1 MSQFDIRLVNLSKIK
16 RTENIDQSMA
26 ASLATEMS
34 LSGFWT
40 HPLLLDNED
49 FALMDGHH
57 RLHAAQ
63 QLKLECIPAVLLSY
77 DDPVVKVESWR
88 PGESYTP
95 EQIRK
100 VARTGNLLPHK
111 TTRHVIEAPLPR
123 CRVTL
128 ELLRDSE
135 SAGQLVLPAT
145 PQATRAQLL
154 THHYHELGRQIGIRT
169 LAAEAVSNETS
180 STQAPHPRLRQM
192 LQNDP
197 AMAALIPA
205 SAGKIALGSQH
216 HSPFYLRHSDLLLLS
231 PVLLENPAALAVA
244 ARWGLELAH
253 THSITKLDL
262 RHLTSLLR
270 YGAALIARL
279 PTEAR
284 TLFLDS
290 LPSHIAAELWSD
302 RGQSPTKALYK
313 WFGGLIELHESPSYS
328 TIEPELLELEQPL
341 EFILQSGGDS
351 RLSIDS
357 DTGFN
362 RYGVPPRPRPEAI
375 QFSSSTASAI
385 SEYGFLFCDL
395 LRRDLLSA
403 ELQKGVSTTSLRSRV
418 SRGISAA
425 LLSLLSLKN
434 EEADVVVTASGTDT
448 ELISV
453 MLGLAGKNSRR
464 LTNILVSPEESGRGV
479 LLAGSGCF
487 FDNLTCYGR
496 DVVAGQKIWNDTD
509 IEVKTVSIRDAL
521 GGARS
526 LKSIDAEFLIE
537 GTKAISEGRHVLAHL
552 LATSKTGLSAPSIEA
567 VDQLVAIAPD
577 QVDVVVDACQMR
589 WDFARLGSLVRR
601 GWSIQISGSKF
612 LTGPP
617 FSGALVVPVSYRE
630 RAEKV
635 RELIS
640 NDSGTTHPQDW
651 PVEWALK
658 SDESAG
664 DVVPSYG
671 PLFRWLPA
679 ILEAQLF
686 NLLPVA
692 LKQYAFDHFRT
703 AITERIANSSAV
715 ELIDIDSATD
725 EVAQDDVLARHSI
738 VCFRVLGSNWNGQR
752 NALDDTDC
760 RRLFE
765 LLNSDISDQLGS
777 LTPSNHMV
785 AIQQSHVGQPVT
797 LNIEGEPKTVLR
809 LVLGARFFTIVGHA
823 GPGSIEAAMQSQ
835 IADACRAMDK
845 LELLAENWWRLSS
858 PSGLA

>member
-1 MSQFDIRLVNLSKIK
+1 MSRFDIHLISVSKIK
-16 RTENIDQSMA
+16 PTENVDRNMA
-26 ASLATEMS
+26 ASLATDMS

-40 HPLLLDNED
+40 HPLLLDNQD

-63 QLKLECIPAVLLSY
+63 QLKLVCIPAISLSY
-77 DDPVVKVESWR
+77 DDPVVKIESWR

-100 VARTGNLLPHK
+100 IASSGNLLPHK
-111 TTRHVIEAPLPR
+111 TTRHVIDAPLPR
-123 CRVTL
+123 CRISL
-128 ELLRDSE
+128 EVLRNSK

-154 THHYHELGRQIGIRT
+154 THHYHQLGRDIGIRT

-205 SAGKIALGSQH
+205 STGRIGLGSQH
-216 HSPFYLRHSDLLLLS
+216 HSPFYLLNSDLLLLS
-231 PVLLENPAALAVA
+231 PVLLENPAALAIS
-244 ARWGLELAH
+244 ARWGLEVAH
-253 THSITKLDL
+253 TRSIAKLDS
-262 RHLTSLLR
+262 RHVTSLLR
-270 YGAALIARL
+270 FGAALVARL

-290 LPSHIAAELWSD
+290 LPGYIAAELWSD
-302 RGQSPTKALYK
+302 RGQSPTKTLYE
-313 WFGGLIELHESPSYS
+313 WFGGLIEAQESPTYS
-328 TIEPELLELEQPL
+328 TAEPELLELEQPL

-357 DTGFN
+357 VTGFN

-385 SEYGFLFCDL
+385 SDYGFLFCDL
-395 LRRDLLSA
+395 LRRDLLCA
-403 ELQKGVSTTSLRSRV
+403 ELQKGVSTTSLRTRV
-418 SRGISAA
+418 SQGISAA
-425 LLSLLSLKN
+425 LLSLLSLEN
-434 EEADVVVTASGTDT
+434 QEADVIVTASGTDT
-448 ELISV
+448 ELVNV
-453 MLGLAGKNSRR
+453 MLGLAGKNSNRV
-464 LTNILVSPEESGRGV
+464 TNILVSPEESGRGV
-479 LLAGSGCF
+479 LLAGSGRF

-496 DVVAGQKIWNDTD
+496 QVVAGEKIWNDTD
-509 IEVKTVSIRDAL
+509 IEVKTIAIRDTL
-521 GGARS
+521 GSARS
-526 LKSIDAEFLIE
+526 RNSIDDEFLKE
-537 GTKAISEGRHVLAHL
+537 GNKAISEGRHVLAHL
-552 LATSKTGLSAPSIEA
+552 LATSKTGLSAPSIEI

-589 WDFARLGSLVRR
+589 WDFARLGALIHR

-630 RAEKV
+630 RANKI
-635 RELIS
+635 RALMS
-640 NDSGTTHPQDW
+640 NDLGTTHPQDW
-651 PVEWALK
+651 PVEWALVDDAIT
-658 SDESAG
+658 SDEI
-664 DVVPSYG
+664 PSYG

-686 NLLPVA
+686 NLLPAA
-692 LKQYAFDHFRT
+692 LKHYAFDHFRT
-703 AITERIANSSAV
+703 AITERLAKSNAV
-715 ELIDIDSATD
+715 ELIDIDLASD
-725 EVAQDDVLARHSI
+725 EVARDDALARHSI
-738 VCFRVLGSNWNGQR
+738 VCFRVLASDWDGQR
-752 NALDDTDC
+752 NALDDTAC

-765 LLNSDISDQLGS
+765 LLNSDISNELGS
-777 LTPSNHMV
+777 LTLTNHMV

-797 LNIEGEPKTVLR
+797 LNIEGKPKTVLR

-823 GPGSIEAAMQSQ
+823 GPGSIEAALQSQ
-835 IADACRAMDK
+835 ISDACRAMDK
-845 LELLAENWWRLSS
+845 LELLAENWWRLN
-858 PSGLA
+858 

>member
-1 MSQFDIRLVNLSKIK
+1 MSGFDIHLISLSKIK
-16 RTENIDQSMA
+16 RTENIDQNMA
-26 ASLATEMS
+26 ASIVSEMS

-40 HPLLLDNED
+40 HPLLLDSQD

-57 RLHAAQ
+57 RLHAAK
-63 QLKLECIPAVLLSY
+63 QLKLVCVPAVSLSY
-77 DDPVVKVESWR
+77 DDPVVKIESWR

-95 EQIRK
+95 EQIRNIAK
-100 VARTGNLLPHK
+100 TGNLLPHK
-111 TTRHVIEAPLPR
+111 TTRHVIDAPLPR
-123 CRVTL
+123 CRISL

-154 THHYHELGRQIGIRT
+154 THHYHQLGREIGIRT

-205 SAGKIALGSQH
+205 STGKIALGSQH
-216 HSPFYLRHSDLLLLS
+216 HSPFYLLSSDLLLLS
-231 PVLLENPAALAVA
+231 PVLLENPSALAVA
-244 ARWGLELAH
+244 ARWGLEVTH
-253 THSITKLDL
+253 THSITKLDS
-262 RHLTSLLR
+262 RHLISLLR
-270 YGAALIARL
+270 YGAALIAGL

-302 RGQSPTKALYK
+302 RGQSPTKKLFE
-313 WFGGLIELHESPSYS
+313 WFIGLIEAQEASTYS
-328 TIEPELLELEQPL
+328 TVEPELLELEQPL

-351 RLSIDS
+351 RLNIDS
-357 DTGFN
+357 STGFN

-385 SEYGFLFCDL
+385 SDYGFLFCDL
-395 LRRDLLSA
+395 LRRDLLCA
-403 ELQKGVSTTSLRSRV
+403 ELQDGVNTNSLRSRV
-418 SRGISAA
+418 SQGISAA
-425 LLSLLSLKN
+425 LLSLLSLKKQ
-434 EEADVVVTASGTDT
+434 EADVVVTASGTDT
-448 ELISV
+448 ELVSV
-453 MLGLAGKNSRR
+453 MLGLTGKNSNR

-496 DVVAGQKIWNDTD
+496 RVVAGQKIWNDTD
-509 IEVKTVSIRDAL
+509 IEVKTIAIRDVQ
-521 GGARS
+521 GSGRS
-526 LKSIDAEFLIE
+526 NKAIDDEFFKE
-537 GTKAISEGRHVLAHL
+537 GSKAISEGRHVLAHL
-552 LATSKTGLSAPSIEA
+552 LATSKTGLSAPSIEV
-567 VDQLVAIAPD
+567 VDQLVALAPD

-617 FSGALVVPVSYRE
+617 FSGALVVPVSFRE
-630 RAEKV
+630 RANKM
-635 RELIS
+635 RGLIS
-640 NDSGTTHPQDW
+640 NDPGTTHPQDW
-651 PVEWALK
+651 PVEWAMV
-658 SDESAG
+658 D
-664 DVVPSYG
+664 DVSTRDVIPSYG

-692 LKQYAFDHFRT
+692 LKHHAFDHFRA
-703 AITERIANSSAV
+703 AITERISNSRAV

-725 EVAQDDVLARHSI
+725 EVARDDALARHSI
-738 VCFRVLGSNWNGQR
+738 VCFRVLASDWNGQR
-752 NALDDTDC
+752 KALDEAAC

-777 LTPSNHMV
+777 LTPANHMV

-823 GPGSIEAAMQSQ
+823 GPGSIEAALQSQ
-835 IADACRAMDK
+835 IADACRAIDK
-845 LELLAENWWRLSS
+845 LELLAENWWRLN
-858 PSGLA
+858 